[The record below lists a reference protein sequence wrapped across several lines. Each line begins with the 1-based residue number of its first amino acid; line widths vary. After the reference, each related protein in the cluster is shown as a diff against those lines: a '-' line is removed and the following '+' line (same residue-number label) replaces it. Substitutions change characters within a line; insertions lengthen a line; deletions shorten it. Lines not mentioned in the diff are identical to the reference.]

1 MQGKRLIQGLCKPP
15 SKWGCGELGEDGP
28 SDADLVE
35 EFSSTTQNM
44 KRYIIFTGKSKP
56 NKH

>member
-1 MQGKRLIQGLCKPP
+1 MCKPP